1 MRMLKQKLRDFVD
14 ARIGARLD
22 HRIAGLA
29 NTEFLGN
36 LPLFGPHGVMLS
48 TATLSPE
55 EKARRAI
62 YWQYRER
69 ARIALSVAGNYRG
82 GDYLEFGSD
91 GMGTFR
97 NFLSAYDLNGLDRHF
112 PQTRFYAFDIF
123 GRVDSREMDEYERT
137 HFGHWEGE
145 DKREQAHA
153 FLDQHNLFRNRCE
166 VHAGF
171 FTDTVP
177 PILERYRGVDAEKI
191 GFAFLDCNIT
201 TSYEL
206 RVSVRPVATLC
217 QFARVHIHGRV
228 LRESGRTRT
237 VSRICCG
244 VRENSW
250 FRSRVREKCRCLR
263 CALSIHG
270 ERRFSIHGEREIAN
284 VRMRRRR
291 PLLRSAGAVRFGPQH
306 CLAGT
311 LNWMSRVEA

>member
-137 HFGHWEGE
+137 YFGHWEGE

-201 TSYEL
+201 TSYEFL
-206 RVSVRPVATLC
+206 FGLLPPCVNSHGFIYMDEYYENQDVPGLFREFVAEL
-217 QFARVHIHGRV
+217 
-228 LRESGRTRT
+228 ERTRGF
-237 VSRICCG
+237 G
-244 VRENSW
+244 VEFVRNAGVFGAL
-250 FRSRVREKCRCLR
+250 FRFMAK
-263 CALSIHG
+263 G
-270 ERRFSIHGEREIAN
+270 GFQFMGN
-284 VRMRRRR
+284 
-291 PLLRSAGAVRFGPQH
+291 GK
-306 CLAGT
+306 
-311 LNWMSRVEA
+311 